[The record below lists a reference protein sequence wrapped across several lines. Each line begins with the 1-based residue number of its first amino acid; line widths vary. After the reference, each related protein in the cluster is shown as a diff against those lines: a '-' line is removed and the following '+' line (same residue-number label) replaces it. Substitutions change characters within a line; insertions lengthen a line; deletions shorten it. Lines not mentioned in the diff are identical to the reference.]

1 MKLLK
6 DHIGKYKAASILSP
20 VFKLLEACFELTVPL
35 IVAGVIDNGIRKGDA
50 AYVWSHVPILV
61 LFAVVGFASAITA
74 QYFAAYSA
82 TGISSAIR
90 KSLHDKLQ
98 TLSVSDYEKIGSSGM
113 VTLLTSDVNQ
123 IQTGI
128 NLFLR
133 LLLRSPFIVV
143 GACIMAATVKPS
155 IALILVA
162 CTALLAV
169 VIALNM
175 KFSILRHKESRT
187 GLDSL
192 VKKTANGIAGERVIR
207 GFNKTQ
213 NDYEKFEQ
221 KSRNLKISQ
230 VKAADF
236 AAWLNPLTYAVVN
249 LGICLLIYRG
259 SIHFNAGTLTDGQ
272 VVALYNYM
280 SQILIEL
287 VKLANLIVSV
297 SRAYACLKRAEGLM
311 EITSTA
317 NNGSEE
323 LPSGTPLAVSMK
335 NVSFTYQGNVEESVK
350 DFSIDIKPGETIG
363 IIGSTGCG
371 KSTAAALIAG
381 IYNASEGE
389 VDINGTNIKD
399 ISVSSLSKTVAMSL
413 QKTRLF
419 KGSLKDN
426 ITLGRTSLTS
436 EDIESAC
443 RASCSDDVI
452 AAKKEGLDFVISDGG
467 AGLSGGQRQRIGIA
481 RALAGKPGLVILD
494 DSTSALDWGT
504 EKRLLNNLSKLPLK
518 PTTILVSQKVRTC
531 MNCDRIVLMDD
542 GKIEAIAPHDELLKI
557 SENYRYMNSLQMK
570 GGAVS

>member
-1 MKLLK
+1 MKLLF

-20 VFKLLEACFELTVPL
+20 VFKLLEACFELIVPL

-50 AYVWSHVPILV
+50 DYVWSHVPVLV

-82 TGISSAIR
+82 TGISSGIR

-143 GACIMAATVKPS
+143 GACVMAAVVKPS
-155 IALILVA
+155 MALIFVA

-175 KFSILRHKESRT
+175 KFSIARHKDARE

-192 VKKTANGIAGERVIR
+192 VKKTSNGITGERVIR
-207 GFNKTQ
+207 GFNKTA
-213 NDYEKFEQ
+213 DDFSKFEA
-221 KSRNLKISQ
+221 KSISLKSSQ
-230 VKAADF
+230 IKASDF

-249 LGICLLIYRG
+249 LAICLLIYRG
-259 SIHFNAGTLTDGQ
+259 SLHFNAGNLTDGQ

-311 EITSTA
+311 EIRSTA
-317 NNGSEE
+317 NNGVEV
-323 LPSGTPLAVSMK
+323 LPGRTPLAVSMK

-381 IYNASEGE
+381 IYNANVGE
-389 VDINGTNIKD
+389 VEIDGKNIRDIA
-399 ISVSSLSKTVAMSL
+399 VSSLASSVGLSL

-426 ITLGRTSLTS
+426 ITLGRSSLS
-436 EDIESAC
+436 QDDIDSAC
-443 RASCSDDVI
+443 KASCSDDVI
-452 AAKKEGLDFVISDGG
+452 ASKKEGLDFVISDGG

-481 RALAGKPGLVILD
+481 RALAGNPGLVILD

-504 EKRLLNNLSKLPLK
+504 EKRLLNNLSNLPVK
-518 PTTILVSQKVRTC
+518 PTLILVSQKVRTC
-531 MNCDRIVLMDD
+531 MNCDRIILMDD
-542 GKIEAIAPHDELLKI
+542 GRIEAIAPHDELLKI

-570 GGAVS
+570 GGAT

>member
-1 MKLLK
+1 MRLIF

-35 IVAGVIDNGIRKGDA
+35 IVAGVIDNGIKAGDMG
-50 AYVWSHVPILV
+50 YVWSHVPILV

-82 TGISSAIR
+82 CGISSGIR

-98 TLSVSDYEKIGSSGM
+98 TLSISDYEKIGSSGM

-133 LLLRSPFIVV
+133 LLLRSPFIVI
-143 GACIMAATVKPS
+143 GACVMAAVVKPS
-155 IALILVA
+155 MALIFVG
-162 CTALLAV
+162 CTLLLAV

-175 KFSILRHKESRT
+175 KFSILRHKEARE

-192 VKKTANGIAGERVIR
+192 VKKTSNGIAGERVIR
-207 GFNKTQ
+207 GFNKTAE
-213 NDYEKFEQ
+213 DYEKFES
-221 KSRNLKISQ
+221 KSGFLKVSQ
-230 VKAADF
+230 IKAADF

-249 LGICLLIYRG
+249 LAICLLIYRG
-259 SIHFNAGTLTDGQ
+259 AVHFNIGNLTDGQ

-297 SRAYACLKRAEGLM
+297 SRAYACVKRAEGLM
-311 EITSTA
+311 NIACTA
-317 NNGSEE
+317 SNGAMA
-323 LPSGTPLAVSMK
+323 LPLSKPLSVSLK

-350 DFSIDIKPGETIG
+350 DLTIDIKPGETIG

-371 KSTAAALIAG
+371 KSTAASLIAG
-381 IYNASEGE
+381 MYSADEG
-389 VDINGTNIKD
+389 DILIDDINIKD
-399 ISVSSLSKTVAMSL
+399 ISLASLSASVGMSL

-426 ITLGRTSLTS
+426 ITLGRSGLS
-436 EDIESAC
+436 DSDIVEAC
-443 RASCSDDVI
+443 NVSCSDDVVNS
-452 AAKKEGLDFVISDGG
+452 KKEGLDYSISDAGM
-467 AGLSGGQRQRIGIA
+467 GLSGGQRQRIGIA
-481 RALAGKPGLVILD
+481 RALAGKPGLLILD
-494 DSTSALDWGT
+494 DSTSSLDWGT
-504 EKRLLNNLSKLPLK
+504 EKKLLNNLSNIDVK
-518 PTTILVSQKVRTC
+518 PTVILISQKVRTC
-531 MNCDRIVLMDD
+531 MNCDRIILMDD
-542 GKIEAIAPHDELLKI
+542 GRIEAVAPHEELLKI
-557 SENYRYMNSLQMK
+557 SENYRYMNSLQIK
-570 GGAVS
+570 GGVT

>member
-1 MKLLK
+1 MKLLF

-35 IVAGVIDNGIRKGDA
+35 IVAGVIDYGIKQSDVN
-50 AYVWSHVPILV
+50 YVWSHVPILV

-82 TGISSAIR
+82 CGISSGIR

-98 TLSVSDYEKIGSSGM
+98 TLSISDYEKIGSSSM

-143 GACIMAATVKPS
+143 GACIMAAVVKPS
-155 IALILVA
+155 MALIFVL
-162 CTALLAV
+162 CTALMAV
-169 VIALNM
+169 IIALNM
-175 KFSILRHKESRT
+175 KLSILRHKEARE

-192 VKKTANGIAGERVIR
+192 VKKTSNGIAGERVIR
-207 GFNKTQ
+207 GFNKTSS
-213 NDYEKFEQ
+213 DYEQFET
-221 KSRNLKISQ
+221 KSRSLRQAQI
-230 VKAADF
+230 KASDF
-236 AAWLNPLTYAVVN
+236 ATWLNPLTYAVVN

-259 SIHFNAGTLTDGQ
+259 AVHFNIGDLSDGQ

-297 SRAYACLKRAEGLM
+297 SRAYACVKRAEGLM
-311 EITSTA
+311 DVVSTA
-317 NNGSEE
+317 NKGTRE
-323 LPSGTPLAVSMK
+323 LAASKPVAVSMK
-335 NVSFTYQGNVEESVK
+335 NVSFTYQGNNEESVK
-350 DFSIDIKPGETIG
+350 DFSVDIKPGETIG

-371 KSTAAALIAG
+371 KSTAASLIAG
-381 IYNASEGE
+381 IYNADQGE
-389 VDINGTNIKD
+389 ILLNGINIKE
-399 ISVSSLSKTVAMSL
+399 ISLASIASSVGMSL

-426 ITLGRTSLTS
+426 ITVGRSSLS
-436 EDIESAC
+436 DDDINEAC
-443 RASCSDDVI
+443 RLSCSDDVV
-452 AAKKEGLDFVISDGG
+452 ASKEEGIDYVISDGG

-481 RALAGKPGLVILD
+481 RALAGKPGLIILD

-504 EKRLLNNLSKLPLK
+504 EKRLLGNIGSIQEK
-518 PTTILVSQKVRTC
+518 PTVILISQKVRTC
-531 MNCDRIVLMDD
+531 MNCDRIILMED
-542 GKIEAIAPHDELLKI
+542 GKIEAVAPHEELLKI
-557 SENYRYMNSLQMK
+557 SENYRYMNSLQIK
-570 GGAVS
+570 GGAA

>member
-1 MKLLK
+1 MKLIF

-35 IVAGVIDNGIRKGDA
+35 IVAGVIDHGIKQSDKN
-50 AYVWSHVPILV
+50 YVWSNVPILV
-61 LFAVVGFASAITA
+61 LFAIVGFASAITA

-82 TGISSAIR
+82 CGISSGIR

-98 TLSVSDYEKIGSSGM
+98 TLSVSDYEKIGSSSM

-143 GACIMAATVKPS
+143 GACIMAAVVKPS
-155 IALILVA
+155 MALIFVL
-162 CTALLAV
+162 CTALMAV

-175 KFSILRHKESRT
+175 KLSILRHKEARE

-192 VKKTANGIAGERVIR
+192 VKKTSNGIAGERVIR
-207 GFNKTQ
+207 GFNKTSS
-213 NDYEKFEQ
+213 DYEKFED
-221 KSRNLKISQ
+221 KSKTLRQAQI
-230 VKAADF
+230 KASDF

-249 LGICLLIYRG
+249 LGICFLIYRG
-259 SIHFNAGTLTDGQ
+259 AVHFNIGDLTDGQ

-297 SRAYACLKRAEGLM
+297 SRAYACVKRAEGLM
-311 EITSTA
+311 DVVSTA
-317 NNGSEE
+317 GKGTKE
-323 LPSGTPLAVSMK
+323 LPSSKPVSVSMK
-335 NVSFTYQGNVEESVK
+335 NVSFTYQGNNEESVK

-371 KSTAAALIAG
+371 KSTAASLIAG
-381 IYNASEGE
+381 IYDADQGE
-389 VDINGTNIKD
+389 VLLDGINIKD
-399 ISVSSLSKTVAMSL
+399 ISLASLASSVGMSL

-419 KGSLKDN
+419 KGSLKEN
-426 ITLGRTSLTS
+426 ITVGRSSLS
-436 EDIESAC
+436 DEAINEAC
-443 RASCSDDVI
+443 RLSCSDDVV
-452 AAKKEGLDFVISDGG
+452 ASKEEGIDYVISDGG

-481 RALAGKPGLVILD
+481 RALAGKPGLIILD

-504 EKRLLNNLSKLPLK
+504 EKRLLGNIGSIKEK
-518 PTTILVSQKVRTC
+518 PTVILISQKVRTC
-531 MNCDRIVLMDD
+531 MNCDRIILMDD
-542 GKIEAIAPHDELLKI
+542 GKIEAVAPHEELLKI
-557 SENYRYMNSLQMK
+557 SENYRYMNSLQIK
-570 GGAVS
+570 GGAV

>member
-1 MKLLK
+1 MKLLF

-35 IVAGVIDNGIRKGDA
+35 IVAGVIDYGIKQSDMN
-50 AYVWSHVPILV
+50 YVWSHVPILV

-82 TGISSAIR
+82 CGISSGIR

-98 TLSVSDYEKIGSSGM
+98 TLSISDYEKIGSSSM

-143 GACIMAATVKPS
+143 GACIMAAVVKPS
-155 IALILVA
+155 MALIFVL
-162 CTALLAV
+162 CTALMAV
-169 VIALNM
+169 IIALNM
-175 KFSILRHKESRT
+175 KLSILRHKEARE

-192 VKKTANGIAGERVIR
+192 VKKTSNGIAGERVIR
-207 GFNKTQ
+207 GFNKTSS
-213 NDYEKFEQ
+213 DYEQFET
-221 KSRNLKISQ
+221 KSRSLRQAQI
-230 VKAADF
+230 KASDF
-236 AAWLNPLTYAVVN
+236 ATWLNPLTYAVVN

-259 SIHFNAGTLTDGQ
+259 AVHFNIGDLSDGQ

-297 SRAYACLKRAEGLM
+297 SRAYACVKRAEGLM
-311 EITSTA
+311 DVVSTA
-317 NNGSEE
+317 NKGTRE
-323 LPSGTPLAVSMK
+323 LAASKPIAVSMK
-335 NVSFTYQGNVEESVK
+335 NVSFTYQGNNEESVK
-350 DFSIDIKPGETIG
+350 DFSVDIKPGETIG

-371 KSTAAALIAG
+371 KSTAASLIAG
-381 IYNASEGE
+381 IYNADQGE
-389 VDINGTNIKD
+389 ILLDGINIKE
-399 ISVSSLSKTVAMSL
+399 ISLASIASFVGMSL

-426 ITLGRTSLTS
+426 ITVGRSSLS
-436 EDIESAC
+436 DDDINEAC
-443 RASCSDDVI
+443 RLSCSDDVV
-452 AAKKEGLDFVISDGG
+452 ASKEEGIDYVISDGG

-481 RALAGKPGLVILD
+481 RALAGKPGLIILD

-504 EKRLLNNLSKLPLK
+504 EKRLLGNIDSIQEK
-518 PTTILVSQKVRTC
+518 PTVILISQKVRTC
-531 MNCDRIVLMDD
+531 MNCDRIILMDD
-542 GKIEAIAPHDELLKI
+542 GKIEAVAPHDELLKI
-557 SENYRYMNSLQMK
+557 SENYRYMNSLQIK
-570 GGAVS
+570 GGAV

>member
-1 MKLLK
+1 MKLLF

-20 VFKLLEACFELTVPL
+20 VFKLLEACFELIVPL

-50 AYVWSHVPILV
+50 DYVWSHVPVLV

-82 TGISSAIR
+82 TGISSGIR

-143 GACIMAATVKPS
+143 GACVMAAVVKPS
-155 IALILVA
+155 MALIFVA

-175 KFSILRHKESRT
+175 KFSIARHKDARE

-192 VKKTANGIAGERVIR
+192 VKKTSNGISGERVIR
-207 GFNKTQ
+207 GFNKTA
-213 NDYEKFEQ
+213 DDFSKFEA
-221 KSRNLKISQ
+221 KSISLKSSQ
-230 VKAADF
+230 IKASDF

-249 LGICLLIYRG
+249 LAICLLIYRG
-259 SIHFNAGTLTDGQ
+259 SLHFNAGNLTDGQ

-311 EITSTA
+311 EIRSTA
-317 NNGSEE
+317 NNGVEV
-323 LPSGTPLAVSMK
+323 LPGRTPLAVSMK

-381 IYNASEGE
+381 IYNANVGE
-389 VDINGTNIKD
+389 VEIDGKNIRDIA
-399 ISVSSLSKTVAMSL
+399 VSSLASSVGLSL

-426 ITLGRTSLTS
+426 ITLGRSSLS
-436 EDIESAC
+436 QDDIDSAC
-443 RASCSDDVI
+443 KASCSDDVI
-452 AAKKEGLDFVISDGG
+452 ATKKEGLDFVISDGG

-481 RALAGKPGLVILD
+481 RALAGNPGLVILD

-504 EKRLLNNLSKLPLK
+504 EKRLLNNLSNLPVK
-518 PTTILVSQKVRTC
+518 PTLILVSQKVRTC
-531 MNCDRIVLMDD
+531 MNCDRIILMDD
-542 GKIEAIAPHDELLKI
+542 GRIEAIAPHDELLKI

-570 GGAVS
+570 GGAT

>member
-1 MKLLK
+1 MKLLF
-6 DHIGKYKAASILSP
+6 DHIGKYKSASILSP
-20 VFKLLEACFELTVPL
+20 VFKLLEACFELIVPL
-35 IVAGVIDNGIRKGDA
+35 IVAGMIDLGINKGDMD
-50 AYVWSHVPILV
+50 YVKSRIFILV
-61 LFAVVGFASAITA
+61 LFALVGFAVAITA

-82 TGISSAIR
+82 CGISSAIR
-90 KSLHDKLQ
+90 KSMHDKLQ
-98 TLSVSDYEKIGSSGM
+98 TFSVADYEKIGSSTA

-133 LLLRSPFIVV
+133 LLLRSPFIVI

-155 IALILVA
+155 MALIFA
-162 CTALLAV
+162 GCTIILTC

-175 KFSILRHKESRT
+175 KFSIKRHRQTRE

-207 GFNKTQ
+207 GFNKTAD
-213 NDYEKFEQ
+213 DYGKFES
-221 KSRNLKISQ
+221 KSRDLYRSQ
-230 VKAADF
+230 IRAADF

-249 LGICLLIYRG
+249 LSICFLIYRG

-297 SRAYACLKRAEGLM
+297 SRAYACLKRAQALM
-311 EITSTA
+311 DLKSTA
-317 NNGSEE
+317 NSGNKE
-323 LPSGTPLAVSMK
+323 LMPSTPLPLSLR
-335 NVSFTYQGNVEESVK
+335 NVSFTYQGNQEESVK

-371 KSTAAALIAG
+371 KSTVAALMAG
-381 IYNASEGE
+381 IYNCTRGE
-389 VDINGTNIKD
+389 VFIGDSNIKD
-399 ISVSSLSKTVAMSL
+399 ISLSGLASAVGLSL
-413 QKTRLF
+413 QKTRMF
-419 KGSLKDN
+419 KGTLKDN
-426 ITLGRTSLTS
+426 ITLGRDNLTD
-436 EDIESAC
+436 EAVNEAIH
-443 RASCSDDVI
+443 ASCSDDVI
-452 AAKKEGLDFVISDGG
+452 ASKNEGFDYQISDGG

-481 RALAGKPGLVILD
+481 RALAGRPGIVILD

-504 EKRLLNNLSKLPLK
+504 EKRLLGNLKGLSQK
-518 PTTILVSQKVRTC
+518 PTVILISQKVRTC

-542 GKIEAIAPHDELLKI
+542 GRIEAVAPHEELLKI
-557 SENYRYMNSLQMK
+557 SENYRYLNSLQVK
-570 GGAVS
+570 EDAV

>member
-1 MKLLK
+1 MKLIF

-20 VFKLLEACFELTVPL
+20 VFKLLEACFELIVPL
-35 IVAGVIDNGIRKGDA
+35 IVAGVIDNGIKKGDA
-50 AYVWSHVPILV
+50 GYVWSHVPILV
-61 LFAVVGFASAITA
+61 LFAVIGFASAITA

-82 TGISSAIR
+82 TGISSGIR

-133 LLLRSPFIVV
+133 LLLRSPFIVI
-143 GACIMAATVKPS
+143 GACIMAAVVKPS
-155 IALILVA
+155 MALILVA
-162 CTALLAV
+162 CTLILAV

-175 KFSILRHKESRT
+175 KFSILRHKESRS

-192 VKKTANGIAGERVIR
+192 VKKTSNGIAGERVIR
-207 GFNKTQ
+207 GFNKTSE
-213 NDYEKFEQ
+213 DYGKFEA
-221 KSRNLKISQ
+221 KSKSLRTSQ
-230 VKAADF
+230 IKAADF

-259 SIHFNAGTLTDGQ
+259 AIHFNTGSLTDGQ

-297 SRAYACLKRAEGLM
+297 SRAYACVKRAESLM
-311 EITSTA
+311 EINSTA
-317 NNGSEE
+317 ISGTEE
-323 LPSGTPLAVSMK
+323 LPSATPLSVSMK
-335 NVSFTYQGNVEESVK
+335 DVSFTYPGNVEESVK
-350 DFSIDIKPGETIG
+350 DFSVDIRPGETIG

-381 IYNASEGE
+381 IYNADEGE
-389 VDINGTNIKD
+389 VDIDGKNIRN
-399 ISVSSLSKTVAMSL
+399 ISSSSLASAVGMSL

-426 ITLGRTSLTS
+426 ITLGRADINDDS
-436 EDIESAC
+436 IESAC
-443 RASCSDDVI
+443 KASCSDDVI
-452 AAKKEGLDFVISDGG
+452 STKKEGLDFVISDGG

-481 RALAGKPGLVILD
+481 RALAGNPGIVILD

-504 EKRLLNNLSKLPLK
+504 EKRLLNNLSSLPVK
-518 PTTILVSQKVRTC
+518 PTTILISQKVRTC
-531 MNCDRIVLMDD
+531 MNCDRIILMDD
-542 GKIEAIAPHDELLKI
+542 GRIEAIAPHEELLKI

-570 GGAVS
+570 GGAT

>member
-1 MKLLK
+1 MKLLF

-50 AYVWSHVPILV
+50 DYVWSHVPVLV

-82 TGISSAIR
+82 TGISSGIR

-98 TLSVSDYEKIGSSGM
+98 TLSVSDYEKIGTSGM

-143 GACIMAATVKPS
+143 GACVMAAVVKPS
-155 IALILVA
+155 MALIFVA

-175 KFSILRHKESRT
+175 KFSIARHKDARE

-192 VKKTANGIAGERVIR
+192 VKKTSNGISGERVIR
-207 GFNKTQ
+207 GFNKTA
-213 NDYEKFEQ
+213 DDFSKFEA
-221 KSRNLKISQ
+221 KSISLKSSQ
-230 VKAADF
+230 IKASDF

-249 LGICLLIYRG
+249 LAICLLIYRG
-259 SIHFNAGTLTDGQ
+259 ALHFNAGNLTDGQ

-311 EITSTA
+311 EIRSTA
-317 NNGSEE
+317 NNGVEV
-323 LPSGTPLAVSMK
+323 LPGRTPLAVSMK

-381 IYNASEGE
+381 IYNANEGE
-389 VDINGTNIKD
+389 VEIDGKNIRDIA
-399 ISVSSLSKTVAMSL
+399 VSSLASSVGLSL

-426 ITLGRTSLTS
+426 ITLERTSLS
-436 EDIESAC
+436 QDDIDSAC
-443 RASCSDDVI
+443 KASCSDDVI
-452 AAKKEGLDFVISDGG
+452 ASKKEGLDFVISDGG

-481 RALAGKPGLVILD
+481 RALAGNPGLVILD

-504 EKRLLNNLSKLPLK
+504 EKRLLNNLSNLPVK
-518 PTTILVSQKVRTC
+518 PTLILVSQKVRTC
-531 MNCDRIVLMDD
+531 MNCDRIILMDD
-542 GKIEAIAPHDELLKI
+542 GRIEAIAPHDELLKI

-570 GGAVS
+570 GGAT

>member
-1 MKLLK
+1 MKLLF

-35 IVAGVIDNGIRKGDA
+35 IVAGVIDYGIKQSDVN
-50 AYVWSHVPILV
+50 YVWSHVPILV

-82 TGISSAIR
+82 CGISSGIR

-98 TLSVSDYEKIGSSGM
+98 TLSISDYEKIGSSSM

-143 GACIMAATVKPS
+143 GACIMAAVVKPS
-155 IALILVA
+155 MALIFVL
-162 CTALLAV
+162 CTALMAV
-169 VIALNM
+169 IIALNM
-175 KFSILRHKESRT
+175 KLSILRHKEARE

-192 VKKTANGIAGERVIR
+192 VKKTSNGIAGERVIR
-207 GFNKTQ
+207 GFNKTSS
-213 NDYEKFEQ
+213 DYEQFET
-221 KSRNLKISQ
+221 KSRSLRQAQI
-230 VKAADF
+230 KASDF
-236 AAWLNPLTYAVVN
+236 ATWLNPLTYAVVN

-259 SIHFNAGTLTDGQ
+259 AVHFNIGDLSDGQ

-297 SRAYACLKRAEGLM
+297 SRAYACVKRAEGLM
-311 EITSTA
+311 DVVSTA
-317 NNGSEE
+317 NKGVRE
-323 LPSGTPLAVSMK
+323 LAASKPIAVSMK
-335 NVSFTYQGNVEESVK
+335 NVSFTYQGNNEESVK
-350 DFSIDIKPGETIG
+350 DFSVDIKPGETIG

-371 KSTAAALIAG
+371 KSTAASLIAG
-381 IYNASEGE
+381 IYNADQGE
-389 VDINGTNIKD
+389 ILLDGINIKE
-399 ISVSSLSKTVAMSL
+399 ISLASIASSVGMSL

-426 ITLGRTSLTS
+426 ITVGRSSLS
-436 EDIESAC
+436 DDDINEAC
-443 RASCSDDVI
+443 RLSCSDDVV
-452 AAKKEGLDFVISDGG
+452 ASKEEGIDYVISDGG

-481 RALAGKPGLVILD
+481 RALAGKPGLIILD

-504 EKRLLNNLSKLPLK
+504 EKRLLGNIGSIQEK
-518 PTTILVSQKVRTC
+518 PTVILISQKVRTC
-531 MNCDRIVLMDD
+531 MNCDRIILMED
-542 GKIEAIAPHDELLKI
+542 GKIEAVAPHEELLKI
-557 SENYRYMNSLQMK
+557 SENYRYMNSLQIK
-570 GGAVS
+570 GGAA

>member
-1 MKLLK
+1 
-6 DHIGKYKAASILSP
+6 
-20 VFKLLEACFELTVPL
+20 
-35 IVAGVIDNGIRKGDA
+35 
-50 AYVWSHVPILV
+50 
-61 LFAVVGFASAITA
+61 
-74 QYFAAYSA
+74 
-82 TGISSAIR
+82 
-90 KSLHDKLQ
+90 
-98 TLSVSDYEKIGSSGM
+98 M

-155 IALILVA
+155 LSLILVS

-175 KFSILRHKESRT
+175 KLSILRHKESRS

-192 VKKTANGIAGERVIR
+192 VKKTSNGIAGERVIR

-221 KSRNLKISQ
+221 KSNSLKVSQ
-230 VKAADF
+230 IKAADF

-259 SIHFNAGTLTDGQ
+259 AIHFNCGTLTDGQ

-297 SRAYACLKRAEGLM
+297 SRAYACLKRCEGLM
-311 EITSTA
+311 EIQSTA
-317 NNGSEE
+317 NNGSVE
-323 LPSGTPLAVSMK
+323 LPSGTPLSVSMK

-350 DFSIDIKPGETIG
+350 DFSIDINPGETIG

-381 IYNASEGE
+381 IYIANEGE
-389 VDINGTNIKD
+389 VDIDGKNIND
-399 ISVSSLSKTVAMSL
+399 IAASSLADAIGMSL

-419 KGSLKDN
+419 KGSLKYN
-426 ITLGRTSLTS
+426 ITLGRTSLTD

-443 RASCSDDVI
+443 RTSCSDDVI
-452 AAKKEGLDFVISDGG
+452 SAKKEGLDFVISDGG

-504 EKRLLNNLSKLPLK
+504 EKRLLNNLADLPVK

-542 GKIEAIAPHDELLKI
+542 GRIEAIAPHDELLKI

>member
-1 MKLLK
+1 MKLIF

-35 IVAGVIDNGIRKGDA
+35 IVAGVIDNGIKQSDKS
-50 AYVWSHVPILV
+50 YVLSHVPILV

-82 TGISSAIR
+82 CGISSGIR
-90 KSLHDKLQ
+90 KSLHDKLYS
-98 TLSVSDYEKIGSSGM
+98 LSVSDYEKIGSSSM

-143 GACIMAATVKPS
+143 GACIMAAVVKPS
-155 IALILVA
+155 MALIFVV
-162 CTALLAV
+162 CTALMAV
-169 VIALNM
+169 VIGLNM
-175 KFSILRHKESRT
+175 KLSILRHKQARE

-192 VKKTANGIAGERVIR
+192 VKKTSNGIAGERVIR
-207 GFNKTQ
+207 GFNKTED
-213 NDYEKFEQ
+213 DYQKFEN
-221 KSRNLKISQ
+221 KSYSLKQAQI
-230 VKAADF
+230 KASDF
-236 AAWLNPLTYAVVN
+236 ASWLNPLTYAVVN

-259 SIHFNAGTLTDGQ
+259 AVHFSIGDLSDGQ

-311 EITSTA
+311 DVVSTA
-317 NNGSEE
+317 GSGAQA
-323 LPSGTPLAVSMK
+323 LPSSQPHSVSMK
-335 NVSFTYQGNVEESVK
+335 NVSFTYKGNNEESVK
-350 DFSIDIKPGETIG
+350 DFSVDIKPGETIG

-381 IYNASEGE
+381 IYDANAGE
-389 VDINGTNIKD
+389 VMLDGINIKD
-399 ISVSSLSKTVAMSL
+399 ISLSSLATSVGMSL

-419 KGSLKDN
+419 MGSLKDN
-426 ITLGRTSLTS
+426 ITVGRTSLSDSDIS
-436 EDIESAC
+436 EAC
-443 RASCSDDVI
+443 KLSCSDDVVSSK
-452 AAKKEGLDFVISDGG
+452 AEGLDYVISDGG

-481 RALAGKPGLVILD
+481 RALAGKPGLIILD

-504 EKRLLNNLSKLPLK
+504 EKRLLSNLESIPQK
-518 PTTILVSQKVRTC
+518 PTVILISQKVRTC
-531 MNCDRIVLMDD
+531 MNCDRIILMDD
-542 GKIEAIAPHDELLKI
+542 GKIEAFAPHEELLKI
-557 SENYRYMNSLQMK
+557 SENYRYMNSLQIK
-570 GGAVS
+570 GDAV

>member
-1 MKLLK
+1 MKLIL
-6 DHIGKYKAASILSP
+6 DHIGKYRAASVLSP

-35 IVAGVIDNGIRKGDA
+35 IVAGVIDNGIKKSDMN
-50 AYVWSHVPILV
+50 YVWSHVPILV
-61 LFAVVGFASAITA
+61 FFAVVGFASAITA

-82 TGISSAIR
+82 CGISSGIR

-98 TLSVSDYEKIGSSGM
+98 TLSVSDYEKIGSSSM

-143 GACIMAATVKPS
+143 GACIMAAIVKPS
-155 IALILVA
+155 MALIFVL
-162 CTALLAV
+162 CTALMAV

-175 KFSILRHKESRT
+175 KLSILRHKESRE

-192 VKKTANGIAGERVIR
+192 VKKTSNGIAGERVIR
-207 GFNKTQ
+207 GFNKTLS
-213 NDYEKFEQ
+213 DYEQFET
-221 KSRNLKISQ
+221 KSISLR
-230 VKAADF
+230 KAQIKASDF

-249 LGICLLIYRG
+249 LGICFLIYRG
-259 SIHFNAGTLTDGQ
+259 AVHFNIGDLSDGQ

-297 SRAYACLKRAEGLM
+297 SRAYACIKRAEGLM
-311 EITSTA
+311 DVVSTA
-317 NNGSEE
+317 GNGTKE
-323 LPSGTPLAVSMK
+323 LAGSKPVAVTMRS
-335 NVSFTYQGNVEESVK
+335 VSFTYPGNNEESVK
-350 DFSIDIKPGETIG
+350 DFSINIKPGETIG

-371 KSTAAALIAG
+371 KSTAASLIAG
-381 IYNASEGE
+381 IYDAGEGE
-389 VDINGTNIKD
+389 VLLDGINIRE
-399 ISVSSLSKTVAMSL
+399 ISHASLAASVGMSL

-426 ITLGRTSLTS
+426 IIVGRSSLS
-436 EDIESAC
+436 DNDITEAC
-443 RASCSDDVI
+443 RLSCSDDVV
-452 AAKKEGLDFVISDGG
+452 ASKEEGLDYVISDGG

-504 EKRLLNNLSKLPLK
+504 EKRLLGNLSSVSGK
-518 PTTILVSQKVRTC
+518 PTVILISQKVRTC
-531 MNCDRIVLMDD
+531 MNCDRIILMDD
-542 GKIEAIAPHDELLKI
+542 GKIEAVAPHDELLKI
-557 SENYRYMNSLQMK
+557 SENYRYMNSLQIK
-570 GGAVS
+570 GGAV

>member
-1 MKLLK
+1 MKLLF

-35 IVAGVIDNGIRKGDA
+35 IVAGVIDYGIKQSDMN
-50 AYVWSHVPILV
+50 YVWSHVPILV

-82 TGISSAIR
+82 CGISSGIR

-98 TLSVSDYEKIGSSGM
+98 TLSISDYEKIGSSSM

-143 GACIMAATVKPS
+143 GACIMAAVVKPS
-155 IALILVA
+155 MALIFVL
-162 CTALLAV
+162 CTALMAV
-169 VIALNM
+169 IIALNM
-175 KFSILRHKESRT
+175 KLSILRHKEARE

-192 VKKTANGIAGERVIR
+192 VKKTSNGIAGERVIR
-207 GFNKTQ
+207 GFNKTSS
-213 NDYEKFEQ
+213 DYEQFET
-221 KSRNLKISQ
+221 KSRSLRQAQI
-230 VKAADF
+230 KASDF
-236 AAWLNPLTYAVVN
+236 ATWLNPLTYAVVN

-259 SIHFNAGTLTDGQ
+259 AVHFNIGDLSDGQ

-297 SRAYACLKRAEGLM
+297 SRAYACVKRAEGLM
-311 EITSTA
+311 DVVSTA
-317 NNGSEE
+317 NKGTRE
-323 LPSGTPLAVSMK
+323 LAASKPIAVSMK
-335 NVSFTYQGNVEESVK
+335 NVSFTYQGNNEESVK
-350 DFSIDIKPGETIG
+350 DFSVDIKPGETIG

-371 KSTAAALIAG
+371 KSTAALLIAG
-381 IYNASEGE
+381 IYNADQGE
-389 VDINGTNIKD
+389 ILLDGINIKE
-399 ISVSSLSKTVAMSL
+399 ISLASIASSVGMSL

-419 KGSLKDN
+419 IGSLKDN
-426 ITLGRTSLTS
+426 ITVGRSSLS
-436 EDIESAC
+436 DDDINEAC
-443 RASCSDDVI
+443 RLSCSDDVV
-452 AAKKEGLDFVISDGG
+452 ASKEEGIDYVISDGG

-481 RALAGKPGLVILD
+481 RALAGKPGLIILD

-504 EKRLLNNLSKLPLK
+504 EKRLLGNIGSIQEK
-518 PTTILVSQKVRTC
+518 PTVILISQKVRTC
-531 MNCDRIVLMDD
+531 MNCDRIILMED
-542 GKIEAIAPHDELLKI
+542 GKIEAVAPHEELLKI
-557 SENYRYMNSLQMK
+557 SENYRYMNSLQIK
-570 GGAVS
+570 GGAA

>member
-1 MKLLK
+1 MRLIF
-6 DHIGKYKAASILSP
+6 DHIGRYRAASILSP

-35 IVAGVIDNGIRKGDA
+35 IVAGVIDNGIKAGDMG
-50 AYVWSHVPILV
+50 YVWSHVPILV

-82 TGISSAIR
+82 CGISSGIR

-98 TLSVSDYEKIGSSGM
+98 TLSVSDYEKIGQSGM

-133 LLLRSPFIVV
+133 LLLRSPFIVI
-143 GACIMAATVKPS
+143 GACVMAAVVKPS
-155 IALILVA
+155 MALIFVG
-162 CTALLAV
+162 CTLLLAV

-175 KFSILRHKESRT
+175 KFSILRHKEARE

-192 VKKTANGIAGERVIR
+192 VKKTSNGIAGERVIR
-207 GFNKTQ
+207 GFNKTSE
-213 NDYEKFEQ
+213 DYGKFEA
-221 KSRNLKISQ
+221 KSISLKVSQ
-230 VKAADF
+230 IKAADF

-249 LGICLLIYRG
+249 LAICLLIYRG
-259 SIHFNAGTLTDGQ
+259 SVHFNIGDLTDGQ

-297 SRAYACLKRAEGLM
+297 SRAYACVKRAEGLM
-311 EITSTA
+311 NVASTA
-317 NNGSEE
+317 TNGTKQ
-323 LPSGTPLAVSMK
+323 LPVAKPLSVSLK

-350 DFSIDIKPGETIG
+350 DLTIDIKPGETIG

-371 KSTAAALIAG
+371 KSTAASLIAG
-381 IYNASEGE
+381 MYSADEG
-389 VDINGTNIKD
+389 VILIDDINIKD
-399 ISVSSLSKTVAMSL
+399 ISLASLSASVGMSL

-426 ITLGRTSLTS
+426 ITLGRSGLS
-436 EDIESAC
+436 DSDIGEAC
-443 RASCSDDVI
+443 KLSCSDDVVNS
-452 AAKKEGLDFVISDGG
+452 KKEGLDYAISDSG

-481 RALAGKPGLVILD
+481 RALAGKPGLLILD
-494 DSTSALDWGT
+494 DSTSSLDWGT
-504 EKRLLNNLSKLPLK
+504 EKKLLNNLSHIDVK
-518 PTTILVSQKVRTC
+518 PTVILISQKVRTC
-531 MNCDRIVLMDD
+531 MNCDRIILMDD
-542 GKIEAIAPHDELLKI
+542 GRIEAVAPHEELLKI
-557 SENYRYMNSLQMK
+557 SENYRYMNSLQIK
-570 GGAVS
+570 GGAS